1 MKLTK
6 FLLSIVSVTTLAL
19 TSAACNT
26 ATNNRPAANTAN
38 AANSSNTA
46 TVTNA
51 NSAPANNNA
60 SSQTAT
66 SSSNF
71 GQGSPER
78 RAIMDALRADVRNQR
93 GLGGSI
99 VFRVNTL
106 NAQDNWVFLVATPQ
120 GADGQPLR
128 EFEAS
133 CECDKDVIALL
144 RRSGDSW
151 QVVERAVCPCDVAY
165 VDWDQRFGAPSA
177 IFRLNN

>member
-6 FLLSIVSVTTLAL
+6 ILLSIVSVIALAL
-19 TSAACNT
+19 IVASC
-26 ATNNRPAANTAN
+26 ANTAN
-38 AANSSNTA
+38 NANSANTAASANTA

-51 NSAPANNNA
+51 NTARANNNA
-60 SSQTAT
+60 AGQNTNAG
-66 SSSNF
+66 SNF

-78 RAIMDALRADVRNQR
+78 GAVMDALRADVRSHR

-106 NAQDNWVFLVATPQ
+106 NAQDDWVFVVATPQ
-120 GADGQPLR
+120 GADGQRLR

-133 CECDKDVIALL
+133 CECDSDVIALL
-144 RRSGDSW
+144 RRRGDSW
-151 QVVERAVCPCDVAY
+151 QVVERVICPCDVAY
-165 VDWDQRFGAPSA
+165 ADWDQRFGAPSA